1 MGFRY
6 RKSVKLGG
14 GLRLNLSKR
23 GIGISAGV
31 KGLRFGIGPS
41 GARITAGI
49 PGTGLY
55 YEKRLGSNR
64 RQHRASEIRRQELL
78 ALQQKRKEAL
88 EQARYEVELYENRI
102 EIITSVHKE
111 CSEPIDWESIRASS
125 PPFSFGEI
133 GPNEAKALEKLNNYK
148 PSWRDKLFERVEA
161 KKAALQKEIED
172 AKQRDILEY
181 QEWEKETKL
190 AVRIIEGD
198 LAAYMEAIKELAPFE
213 DIQELGSTINF
224 STNNP
229 HYMEVTVNVHSE
241 DVIPKE
247 VKSLT
252 KTGKLSVKAMPKT
265 RFYELYQDYVCSCVL
280 RIAREL
286 FAILPISTVYIHAN
300 GEILNTS
307 TGHLEEATILS
318 VMIPKKTLERLNFD
332 SIDCSDSMT
341 NFVHNMKFK
350 KTKGFDAVEK
360 ITPKTVF

>member
-14 GLRLNLSKR
+14 GLRLNFSKR

-55 YEKRLGSNR
+55 YEKRLGSGR
-64 RQHRASEIRRQELL
+64 RQHRSSEIRRQELM
-78 ALQQKRKEAL
+78 ALQQQRMAAV

-102 EIITSVHKE
+102 EVITSVHKE
-111 CSEPIDWESIRASS
+111 CSEPIDWEGIKASS
-125 PPFSFGEI
+125 PPYSLGEI
-133 GPNEAKALEKLNNYK
+133 GPNEAEALEKLNNYK
-148 PSWRDKLFERVEA
+148 PSWRDKLFERVEV
-161 KKAALQKEIED
+161 KKAALQKEIEE

-181 QEWEKETKL
+181 QEWENEVRL
-190 AVRIIEGD
+190 AERVTQGD
-198 LAAYMEAIKELAPFE
+198 LEAYMEAIKKLAPFE

-229 HYMEVTVNVHSE
+229 EYMEVTVNVHSE

-265 RFYELYQDYVCSCVL
+265 RFYELYQDYVCS
-280 RIAREL
+280 
-286 FAILPISTVYIHAN
+286 
-300 GEILNTS
+300 
-307 TGHLEEATILS
+307 
-318 VMIPKKTLERLNFD
+318 
-332 SIDCSDSMT
+332 
-341 NFVHNMKFK
+341 
-350 KTKGFDAVEK
+350 
-360 ITPKTVF
+360 